1 MIDWRKTQA
10 NIGAGVDGDPGRET
24 WGRLFAKAAGRPY
37 DETMRRIGESAA
49 KNMVK
54 YGAHNSRLRIIGTI
68 AETAHESGGF
78 RQFEENLNYSAAG
91 LAGTWPSR
99 FAVNPKAKVKVPNDT
114 AKRIARRP
122 ADIARATYG
131 LRMGNQS
138 GANDNDA
145 NEDGW
150 QFRGRG
156 MLMLTGK
163 ANYIAM
169 GEKIGVDLLH
179 FPELAADPSVS
190 LLIALQFMQDAGTF
204 MHMDR
209 GDDEA
214 ERRSVNGGLIGF
226 DHVQQIRKDC
236 GKLLIAA

>member
-24 WGRLFAKAAGRPY
+24 WGRLFGKAVGRSY
-37 DETMRRIGESAA
+37 DDTMRRIGESAA
-49 KNMVK
+49 KNMPLF
-54 YGAHNSRLRIIGTI
+54 GANASIRRISGTI
-68 AETAHESGGF
+68 AETGHESGGF
-78 RQFEENLNYSAAG
+78 RKFEENLNYSAAG

-99 FAVNPKAKVKVPNDT
+99 FAVDPNARAKIPNDK

-122 ADIARATYG
+122 ADIARETYG

-156 MLMLTGK
+156 LLMLTGK
-163 ANYIAM
+163 GNYIEMAA
-169 GEKIGVDLLH
+169 KIGVDLLN
-179 FPELAADPSVS
+179 FPELAADPAVS
-190 LLIALQFMQDAGTF
+190 LLIALQFMKDKGTF
-204 MHMDR
+204 RHMDN
-209 GDDEA
+209 GDDKA

-226 DHVQQIRKDC
+226 DHVQQIRKEC
-236 GKLLIAA
+236 GKLLVAA